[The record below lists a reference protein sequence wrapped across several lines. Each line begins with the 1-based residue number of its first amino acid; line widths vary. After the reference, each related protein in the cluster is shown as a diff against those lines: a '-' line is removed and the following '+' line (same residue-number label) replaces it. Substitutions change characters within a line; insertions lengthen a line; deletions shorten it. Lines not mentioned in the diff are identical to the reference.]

1 MNKFNQTN
9 NDNIH
14 FFYINIIKRFNQII
28 IYYMDRLFGNKKK
41 EEKKVEPTPIKPEEP
56 LIDLTE

>member
-1 MNKFNQTN
+1 
-9 NDNIH
+9 
-14 FFYINIIKRFNQII
+14 
-28 IYYMDRLFGNKKK
+28 MDRLFGNKKK